1 MIQVSDEMSD
11 ISEKLENI
19 LKEIKSSGDVEAS
32 VIMRRDGVVISSDLQ
47 GISSKNLS
55 VVSSLISVAEST
67 SMELKRGVFQ
77 EMMIESESG
86 KIIAIN
92 AGKNAVLL
100 SLVKKEGNI
109 GFVLISLESAAKNI
123 RDIIDKI

>member
-1 MIQVSDEMSD
+1 MSD
-11 ISEKLENI
+11 ISEKLEEI

-32 VIMRRDGVVISSDLQ
+32 VIMRRDGVVVSSDLQ
-47 GISSKNLS
+47 DVASKNLS

-67 SMELKRGVFQ
+67 SIELKRGVFQ

-86 KIIAIN
+86 KIIALN
-92 AGKNAVLL
+92 AGKSAILL

-109 GFVLISLESAAKNI
+109 GFVLISLESAAKKI
-123 RDIIDKI
+123 QDIIDKI

>member
-1 MIQVSDEMSD
+1 MSD